1 MITCS
6 GCPQVSDESWTNPC
20 LGNAGQAQESILKH
34 IIIHFLIMKGA
45 VHVCI
50 E

>member
-1 MITCS
+1 M
-6 GCPQVSDESWTNPC
+6 SDEPWTNPC
-20 LGNAGQAQESILKH
+20 LDNAGQAQESILEH
-34 IIIHFLIMKGA
+34 VIIHFLITKGA